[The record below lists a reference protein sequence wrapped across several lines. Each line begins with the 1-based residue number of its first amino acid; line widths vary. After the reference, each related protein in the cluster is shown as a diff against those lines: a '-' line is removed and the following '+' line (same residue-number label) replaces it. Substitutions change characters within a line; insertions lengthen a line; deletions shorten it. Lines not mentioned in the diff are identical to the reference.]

1 MSSTH
6 LAYRLQAEPVAL
18 LDLGKT
24 LAGPA
29 TAARWRRTA
38 LIYAALFLLGTALAW
53 LASPAWAAFGLG
65 LTLPGGGFL
74 LHAASPLAST
84 APHVMLFGGT
94 LLLFVFALFL
104 WIATGNIAAP
114 VLVWLGSAV
123 VAVAMDHWTGV
134 PYLSLAEMCRSGA
147 IAMQWHD
154 ARLWLPLGIA
164 LFALVATWRFR
175 HRLPAMRSEAAR
187 INSFLAEARTPIT
200 RDVDAATGT
209 AKVHPVELRDLQ
221 QWRFLLDRALQPVGE
236 FRGFDRID
244 EFREAAK
251 RYQICNMSYMLSMH
265 AYVRTPAFRGYQV
278 QAQENLALKMMDHRC
293 WSYWRL
299 ENIWGN
305 FKTDPNP
312 FIKDNIMYYG
322 WYAAM
327 LGLHQL
333 NFGDDRFSRPGGIRL
348 EHPNGTVYE
357 TSFPDIC
364 QLILRNMEGSDFCLF
379 PCEPRWIYPICNNFG
394 ALALRCHDRLYGTA
408 LWDRVKDR
416 YRKGLEEEFITLT
429 GRITAIRDYHTGLTL
444 PALTAT
450 MADAITA
457 MFVHPVL
464 PDVAARSWAII
475 RHDLIRVADGE
486 VQLKLN
492 GWDHIDFGNYRASL
506 ITTYGLI
513 AVAAREMGD
522 DAVADGLLARIDR
535 EFPSQ
540 TIGGVRHYPKASTSA
555 HAVIHAA
562 RVLRANTLYDLVN
575 VGTPE
580 AQKNGPVLA
589 QAEYPK
595 VLVAGAVSDG
605 KDLRL
610 HLASSGGEGLHTIGL
625 AQLKPA
631 ARYRIA
637 ESDQDAF
644 VAGADG
650 CTRLSVALSSDVR
663 SFHIVL
669 ET

>member
-1 MSSTH
+1 MSASH
-6 LAYRLQAEPVAL
+6 LPYRLIPEPVAL
-18 LDLGKT
+18 LDVGKT

-38 LIYAALFLLGTALAW
+38 LIYAALLLLGTALAW
-53 LASPAWAAFGLG
+53 LAQPAWAAFGLG
-65 LTLPGGGFL
+65 LTIPGGGFL
-74 LHAASPLAST
+74 LHAASPLTST
-84 APHVMLFGGT
+84 ALHVALFAGT
-94 LLLFVFALFL
+94 LLLFVIALFL

-114 VLVWLGSAV
+114 LLVWLGSAV
-123 VAVAMDHWTGV
+123 VAATMDHWTGV
-134 PYLSLAEMCRSGA
+134 PYSSLADICGSGRLA
-147 IAMQWHD
+147 TQGQD
-154 ARLWLPLGIA
+154 ARLWLPLAIA
-164 LFALVATWRFR
+164 VASLIVTWRFR
-175 HRLPAMRSEAAR
+175 RRLPAMRAEAVR
-187 INSFLAEARTPIT
+187 INAFLADARTPVT
-200 RDVDAATGT
+200 RDVDAVTGV
-209 AKVHPVELRDLQ
+209 ARVSPVDVRDLQ

-236 FRGFDRID
+236 FNGFDRID

-251 RYQICNMSYMLSMH
+251 RYQICNISYMLSMH
-265 AYVRTPAFRGYQV
+265 AYARTPSFHGYQL

-333 NFGDDRFSRPGGIRL
+333 NYGDDRFSRPGGIRL

-364 QLILRNMEGSDFCLF
+364 QLIYNNMQNSDFCLF

-394 ALALRCHDRLYGTA
+394 ALALRCHDRLYGTTM
-408 LWDRVKDR
+408 WDAVKDR
-416 YRKGLEEEFITLT
+416 YRTGLEQEFITLV
-429 GRITAIRDYHTGLTL
+429 GRITAIRDAHTGVTL

-457 MFVHPVL
+457 MFIHPVF
-464 PDVAARSWAII
+464 PDIAARSWAII
-475 RHDLIRVADGE
+475 RHDLVRIVDGD
-486 VQLKLN
+486 VRLKLN
-492 GWDHIDFGNYRASL
+492 GWDKIDFGNYRPSL
-506 ITTYGLI
+506 VTSYGLI

-522 DAVADGLLARIDR
+522 DEVADGLLARIDC

-575 VGTPE
+575 VGMPDACRT
-580 AQKNGPVLA
+580 GPVLA
-589 QAEYPK
+589 HADYPD

-605 KDLRL
+605 DDLKL
-610 HLASSGGEGLHTIGL
+610 HLASGIGDGEYTIQLGR
-625 AQLKPA
+625 LKPGTG
-631 ARYRIA
+631 YRIA
-637 ESDQDAF
+637 DTDPVAF

-650 CTRLSVALSSDVR
+650 GASLRVALGADVR
-663 SFHIVL
+663 SVHIVPVG
-669 ET
+669 

>member
-1 MSSTH
+1 MSSAS
-6 LAYRLQAEPVAL
+6 LPYRLNPEPVAL

-38 LIYAALFLLGTALAW
+38 LIYTALLLLGTALAW
-53 LASPAWAAFGLG
+53 LARPEWAAFGLG
-65 LTLPGGGFL
+65 LTMPGGGFL

-84 APHVMLFGGT
+84 TLHVLLFLAT

-114 VLVWLGSAV
+114 VLVWLGSAL
-123 VAVAMDHWTGV
+123 VAATMDHWGGV
-134 PYLSLAEMCRSGA
+134 PYLSLAEMCRNGSLTT
-147 IAMQWHD
+147 QLHD

-164 LFALVATWRFR
+164 AFSLIATWRFR
-175 HRLPAMRSEAAR
+175 RRLPALRAEAAR
-187 INSFLAEARTPIT
+187 INTFLADARTPIT
-200 RDVDAATGT
+200 RNVDVTTGAAT
-209 AKVHPVELRDLQ
+209 VSPVTVRDLQ
-221 QWRFLLDRALQPVGE
+221 QWRFLLDRALQPVSE
-236 FRGFDRID
+236 FNGFDRID

-251 RYQICNMSYMLSMH
+251 RYQICNLSYMLSMH
-265 AYVRTPAFRGYQV
+265 AYARTPSFRGYQL

-299 ENIWGN
+299 ENIWGH

-333 NFGDDRFSRPGGIRL
+333 NFGDERFSRPGGIRL

-357 TSFPDIC
+357 TSFPDLC
-364 QLILRNMEGSDFCLF
+364 QLILKNMQGSDFCLF

-408 LWDRVKDR
+408 LWDSVKDR
-416 YRKGLEEEFITLT
+416 YRKGLEEEFITLV

-457 MFVHPVL
+457 MFIHPVL
-464 PDVAARSWAII
+464 PDVAARSWAIL
-475 RHDLIRVADGE
+475 RHDLIRIVDGE
-486 VQLKLN
+486 VLLKLN
-492 GWDHIDFGNYRASL
+492 GWDKIDFGNYRPSL

-522 DAVADGLLARIDR
+522 DEVADGLLARLDR

-575 VGTPE
+575 VGMPE
-580 AQKNGPVLA
+580 AWKTGPVLA
-589 QAEYPK
+589 HAEYPQ

-605 KDLRL
+605 KDLKL
-610 HLASSGGEGLHTIGL
+610 HLASDGGEGLHTIGL

-631 ARYRIA
+631 ARYRITDSNQ
-637 ESDQDAF
+637 EAF
-644 VAGADG
+644 VADAEG
-650 CTRLSVALSSDVR
+650 CASLRVALGSDVR
-663 SFHIVL
+663 SFHIVPL
-669 ET
+669 N